1 MIRMGATT
9 SRRMVDGPPIRLDP
23 SPALLGD
30 APVESTE
37 VLIKEARRRQR
48 RRWAFSALAILVA
61 VGLVTAL
68 MGDSPPPTKTGHGPT
83 IASPGDV
90 AAFLARAEKGFA
102 GQLLLRYSVQYGTGP
117 KSVRGSVV
125 VAQLSKT
132 HWAYFSTPS
141 VPDIHG
147 TGTTSSV
154 FSNPIGAQP
163 GRYFCQR
170 TAASSPWNCSNFSTA
185 GMGGNAELLGPY
197 PPTALIL
204 GLQNAIVE
212 YSGKATGALVS
223 PQPAYLVV
231 REVDSR
237 KTSCLAFGK
246 PANPVALVC
255 LDAANLVA
263 SYDIPSA
270 VTGGGYSKAQLRS
283 ESTNVSNTLLA
294 LPAIPTR

>member
-1 MIRMGATT
+1 
-9 SRRMVDGPPIRLDP
+9 MVDGPSIRLDP
-23 SPALLGD
+23 SPPPLGD

-37 VLIKEARRRQR
+37 VLIKEARRRQQ
-48 RRWAFSALAILVA
+48 RRWACSALAILVA
-61 VGLVTAL
+61 VGLITAL
-68 MGDSPPPTKTGHGPT
+68 MGDLGGSPPPTETGHGAT
-83 IASPGDV
+83 IASPGNV

-125 VAQLSKT
+125 VAQLSKR
-132 HWAYFSTPS
+132 HWAYLSTPS
-141 VPDIHG
+141 VTDIHG
-147 TGTTSSV
+147 SGTTSSA
-154 FSNPIGAQP
+154 FGNPIGAQP

-170 TAASSPWNCSNFSTA
+170 TAAVSPWDCSNFSTA

-212 YSGKATGALVS
+212 YSGKVTGEHVS

-246 PANPVALVC
+246 PTNPVALVC

-270 VTGGGYSKAQLRS
+270 GYYSKAQLRS
-283 ESTNVSNTLLA
+283 ESTKVSNTLLA
-294 LPAIPTR
+294 LPAVPTR

>member
-1 MIRMGATT
+1 
-9 SRRMVDGPPIRLDP
+9 
-23 SPALLGD
+23 
-30 APVESTE
+30 
-37 VLIKEARRRQR
+37 
-48 RRWAFSALAILVA
+48 
-61 VGLVTAL
+61 
-68 MGDSPPPTKTGHGPT
+68 
-83 IASPGDV
+83 
-90 AAFLARAEKGFA
+90 
-102 GQLLLRYSVQYGTGP
+102 
-117 KSVRGSVV
+117 
-125 VAQLSKT
+125 
-132 HWAYFSTPS
+132 
-141 VPDIHG
+141 
-147 TGTTSSV
+147 
-154 FSNPIGAQP
+154 
-163 GRYFCQR
+163 
-170 TAASSPWNCSNFSTA
+170 
-185 GMGGNAELLGPY
+185 MGGNAELLGPY

-204 GLQNAIVE
+204 GLQNAIVK
-212 YSGKATGALVS
+212 YSGKAAGALVS

>member
-1 MIRMGATT
+1 MDTT
-9 SRRMVDGPPIRLDP
+9 TTRRMVDGTPSRLDP
-23 SPALLGD
+23 SPTPLGD
-30 APVESTE
+30 APVDSTE
-37 VLIKEARRRQR
+37 VLIREARRRQR
-48 RRWAFSALAILVA
+48 RRWACSALAILVA

-68 MGDSPPPTKTGHGPT
+68 VGDSPPPTKTGHGPT

-90 AAFLARAEKGFA
+90 AAFLARAEKGSA
-102 GQLLLRYSVQYGTGP
+102 GQLLLRYSVQYGTGS

-125 VAQLSKT
+125 VAQLSKR
-132 HWAYFSTPS
+132 HWAYLSTPS
-141 VPDIHG
+141 VTDIHG
-147 TGTTSSV
+147 SGTTSSV
-154 FSNPIGAQP
+154 FDNPIGAQP

-170 TAASSPWNCSNFSTA
+170 TAAVSPWDCSNFSTA

-212 YSGKATGALVS
+212 YSGKVTGEHVS

-246 PANPVALVC
+246 PTNPVALVC

-270 VTGGGYSKAQLRS
+270 GYYSKAQLRS

-294 LPAIPTR
+294 LPAVPTR

>member
-1 MIRMGATT
+1 
-9 SRRMVDGPPIRLDP
+9 MVDGPPIRLDP

-90 AAFLARAEKGFA
+90 AAFLARAEKGIA

-132 HWAYFSTPS
+132 HWAYFSTY
-141 VPDIHG
+141 VP
-147 TGTTSSV
+147 
-154 FSNPIGAQP
+154 Q
-163 GRYFCQR
+163 
-170 TAASSPWNCSNFSTA
+170 
-185 GMGGNAELLGPY
+185 
-197 PPTALIL
+197 
-204 GLQNAIVE
+204 
-212 YSGKATGALVS
+212 
-223 PQPAYLVV
+223 
-231 REVDSR
+231 
-237 KTSCLAFGK
+237 
-246 PANPVALVC
+246 VA
-255 LDAANLVA
+255 
-263 SYDIPSA
+263 
-270 VTGGGYSKAQLRS
+270 
-283 ESTNVSNTLLA
+283 
-294 LPAIPTR
+294 